1 MIVATQGQIQEF
13 YKGGSGRIFFKGGGG
28 GGGGGVQPLLQI
40 NKMFSKKGGGG
51 RTPWTPFLDLPLAT
65 NSISKGVYLLIG
77 HANKI
82 DCFSGPPTWGKNFLY
97 GDHMSRILQTSFASF
112 STSL

>member
-28 GGGGGVQPLLQI
+28 GGGGVQPLLQ
-40 NKMFSKKGGGG
+40 NVLKKKGGGGGG

-65 NSISKGVYLLIG
+65 NSKQRSIL
-77 HANKI
+77 ANWPRK
-82 DCFSGPPTWGKNFLY
+82 
-97 GDHMSRILQTSFASF
+97 
-112 STSL
+112 